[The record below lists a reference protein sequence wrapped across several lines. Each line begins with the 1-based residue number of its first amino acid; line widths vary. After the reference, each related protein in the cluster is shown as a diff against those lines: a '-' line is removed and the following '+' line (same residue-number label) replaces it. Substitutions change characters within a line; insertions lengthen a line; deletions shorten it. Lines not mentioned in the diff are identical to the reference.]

1 MFENGCLVV
10 SMLHIHNG
18 DSTADKAK
26 LSILP
31 GEHFAFRE
39 ALVEGPTPLA
49 HDNSEWRAI
58 RARHLSEA
66 YGVGLKQCERELEEQ
81 EQKLASFADHEEV
94 VLWFEHDLFCQVNLL
109 YLLDWFSRRQ
119 LGDTTLSLICIDRFP
134 GVTDFRGLGQL
145 SAEQLASLFPNRKA
159 VESRALQLASLSWRA
174 YCSPDP
180 TQIEQ
185 ILEADT
191 SALPFLGAALGAH
204 LKRFPSIKNG
214 LGAIENVALGLTQ
227 DGPASFN
234 DIFAGFADAEPNYG
248 LGDSQLALVL
258 ARMISAKRPALR
270 VIGVN
275 GNDPAPPPTL
285 STLQN
290 TKIEITELGRAM
302 LKGGTDFVSQN
313 GIDMWLGGVHLDNPE
328 KLLRWDDQ
336 LEKLV
341 SNARV

>member
-1 MFENGCLVV
+1 M
-10 SMLHIHNG
+10 
-18 DSTADKAK
+18 
-26 LSILP
+26 
-31 GEHFAFRE
+31 
-39 ALVEGPTPLA
+39 
-49 HDNSEWRAI
+49 
-58 RARHLSEA
+58 
-66 YGVGLKQCERELEEQ
+66 
-81 EQKLASFADHEEV
+81 
-94 VLWFEHDLFCQVNLL
+94 
-109 YLLDWFSRRQ
+109 
-119 LGDTTLSLICIDRFP
+119 
-134 GVTDFRGLGQL
+134 TDFRGLGQL
-145 SAEQLASLFPNRKA
+145 DAKELASLFPNRK
-159 VESRALQLASLSWRA
+159 VVGLAELKLADSSWRA